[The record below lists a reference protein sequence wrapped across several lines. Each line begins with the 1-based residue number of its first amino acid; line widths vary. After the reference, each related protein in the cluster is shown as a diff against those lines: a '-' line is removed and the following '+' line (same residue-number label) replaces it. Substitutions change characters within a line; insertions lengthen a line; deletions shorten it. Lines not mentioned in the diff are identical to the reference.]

1 MSSNTTET
9 NKEEKKKGP
18 PQIVKL
24 NKALALAEKWVS
36 NMSKLPAED
45 ESFET
50 QSRPARLGLGAKV
63 SRTSTFVPSDD
74 PVERKLYYK
83 LNAQKRKAAKI
94 AEELAPGAGDD
105 DYEDNEDSRTG
116 AFEKKK
122 RAANPLTPPIG
133 KKKRR
138 K

>member
-1 MSSNTTET
+1 MTVAICCRKGSMSSNTTEM

-24 NKALALAEKWVS
+24 NKALALLIS
-36 NMSKLPAED
+36 TGTIM
-45 ESFET
+45 FC
-50 QSRPARLGLGAKV
+50 RLGLGAKV

-74 PVERKLYYK
+74 PLERTLYYK

-105 DYEDNEDSRTG
+105 DNEDNEDSRTS